1 MRAIKCFSMVV
12 LLTAAAFSQPAP
24 QSEKPATFDL
34 ADVHASKPGVTDFN
48 FFVNGGSVELRGGT
62 MLELITVAYRVE
74 ENQVIG
80 GPPWLNTDRFD
91 ISAKAP
97 PATSEDQIQLMLQ
110 ALLADRF
117 KLAIRKED
125 RPLPAYVL
133 TVGKR
138 GLKLKESSGDGAS
151 DCDRKNQA
159 GTNIAV
165 CQHMTMAEL
174 AQRLRFYANGYFDHP
189 LIDKTGL
196 TAKYD
201 FTLTW
206 TGRGQL
212 RKPSGDDPGSG
223 ISVFDALDKQLGLK
237 AEAQPQPTPVITIE
251 SVNRKPTDNPPGTTR
266 VLPPPP
272 TEFEVASVRVSKLT
286 QNGTERVL
294 QSGRVDLQ
302 GITLKELITVAY
314 DIDDD
319 RLAGAPK
326 WMETDRFDVAAKTQP
341 GVPFD
346 ALIAMVQKLLAE
358 RFKLAV
364 HREDQPV
371 PVFALTPGKR
381 SVKLKESDGASRS
394 ECKLSVGDGRRTYTC
409 TNTTMEQLAVRL
421 RQVAGGYLGAHPVVD
436 LTGLK
441 GSYDFALTWAPVG
454 RFNPAGR
461 GGDAAQP
468 TSGVASAGDP
478 TGDITVFEAVDK
490 FLGLKLA
497 EQKHPMSV
505 VVIDHVD
512 RTPTEN

>member
-1 MRAIKCFSMVV
+1 MRAFQCFSMVV
-12 LLTAAAFSQPAP
+12 LLTSAALGQDVPPA
-24 QSEKPATFDL
+24 EKPAAFEL
-34 ADVHASKPGVTDFN
+34 ADVHASKPGVMDFN

-62 MLELITVAYRVE
+62 MLDLVEVAYNVH

-80 GPPWLNTDRFD
+80 GPAWLNTDRFD
-91 ISAKAP
+91 IAAKAP
-97 PATSEDQIQLMLQ
+97 PATAEEQIQSMLQ
-110 ALLADRF
+110 ALLVDRF
-117 KLAIRKED
+117 KLEIRKEE
-125 RPLPAYVL
+125 RPLPAFVL
-133 TVGKR
+133 TVR
-138 GLKLKESSGDGAS
+138 NSKLKKSPGQGPPECKTSGGQEMITATCQNMPMD
-151 DCDRKNQA
+151 QFA
-159 GTNIAV
+159 G
-165 CQHMTMAEL
+165 
-174 AQRLRFYANGYFDHP
+174 RLRMMANAYFNGP
-189 LIDKTGL
+189 LIDRTGL
-196 TAKYD
+196 KDAYD
-201 FTLTW
+201 FTLSW
-206 TGRGQL
+206 TGRGML
-212 RKPSGDDPGSG
+212 TKNSGVSL
-223 ISVFDALDKQLGLK
+223 FDAVDKQLGLK
-237 AEAQPQPTPVITIE
+237 IEAQPQPMPVIVVE
-251 SVNRKPTDNPPGTTR
+251 SVNRKPTDNPVGTTR

-314 DIDDD
+314 DFDDD

-381 SVKLKESDGASRS
+381 SVKLKESDGSSRS
-394 ECKLSVGDGRRTYTC
+394 ECKLSVGDGARTYTC
-409 TNTTMEQLAVRL
+409 TNTTMDQLAVRL

-441 GSYDFALTWAPVG
+441 GSYDFALSWAPVG
-454 RFNPAGR
+454 RFNAAGR
-461 GGDAAQP
+461 GGDAGQSTA
-468 TSGVASAGDP
+468 GVAAADP

-512 RTPTEN
+512 RTPTDN

>member
-1 MRAIKCFSMVV
+1 MKRASTDVC
-12 LLTAAAFSQPAP
+12 LTAFLSTALLVGAAFAQDTPPPA
-24 QSEKPATFDL
+24 KFDL
-34 ADVHASKPGVTDFN
+34 ADVHASKPTETEFNVFVTAGN
-48 FFVNGGSVELRGGT
+48 TELRGAT
-62 MLELITVAYRVE
+62 MLDLITFSYRVE

-97 PATSEDQIQLMLQ
+97 PATTDEQRQLMLQ

-117 KLAIRKED
+117 KLAIRKEE

-151 DCDRKNQA
+151 DCDRKNGS
-159 GTNIAV
+159 GTNTIV
-165 CQHMTMAEL
+165 CEHMTMTEL
-174 AQRLRFYANGYFDHP
+174 AQRLRFYANGYLDHP

-196 TAKYD
+196 TAAYD
-201 FTLTW
+201 FTLSW

-223 ISVFDALDKQLGLK
+223 VSVFDAVDKQLGLK
-237 AEAQPQPTPVITIE
+237 IEPQPQPTTVILVD
-251 SVNRKPTDNPPGTTR
+251 SVNQKPTDNPPGTTKA
-266 VLPPPP
+266 LPPPP

-286 QNGTERVL
+286 QPGAERVL
-294 QSGRVDLQ
+294 RSGMIDLQ
-302 GITLKELITVAY
+302 GLTLKDLVTTAY

-319 RLAGAPK
+319 RLVGAPK
-326 WMETDRFDVAAKTQP
+326 WMETDRFDIAAKTQP

-346 ALIAMVQKLLAE
+346 ALIVMLQKLLEE

-371 PVFALTPGKR
+371 PVLALTPGKR
-381 SVKLKESDGASRS
+381 AAKLKESSGRDRS
-394 ECKLSVGDGRRTYTC
+394 ECKLSVSDAGRTYTC
-409 TNTTMEQLAVRL
+409 TNTTMEQFVTRV

-441 GSYDFALTWAPVG
+441 GSYDFALTWAPIG
-454 RFNPAGR
+454 RFNAARG
-461 GGDAAQP
+461 GGDAPA
-468 TSGVASAGDP
+468 ASAAATDPNGDL
-478 TGDITVFEAVDK
+478 TVFEAVDK
-490 FLGLKLA
+490 HLGLKLA

-505 VVIDHVD
+505 VVIDHVN
-512 RTPTEN
+512 RTPAEN